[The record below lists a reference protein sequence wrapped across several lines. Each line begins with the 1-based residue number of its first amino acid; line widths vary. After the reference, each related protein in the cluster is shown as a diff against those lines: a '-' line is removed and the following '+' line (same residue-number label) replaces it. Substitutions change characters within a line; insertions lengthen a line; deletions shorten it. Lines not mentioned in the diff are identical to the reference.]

1 MGMRKVVS
9 FGKSSFVV
17 SLPKTWVTRNN
28 VKKGDELAVDEKT
41 SELVVSVNSPKK
53 RGEPNEM
60 LIDGRKGTD
69 ILKTVIISAYINN
82 CGVIRIRDL
91 EKDSLPA
98 VKDILHDLAG
108 MEIIEEDS
116 NSIVAKDLLDI
127 SEVSIASIIRRM
139 DLLTRS
145 MIDDSLQQERDLYD
159 SVYERDKEVNRLSWL
174 GFRVS
179 RAVIDNPALLK
190 MFSTTNWNIVLSR
203 QVITQLERVADQT
216 KRIARMLRQIHDK
229 KRKKAFQKNYSLVNQ
244 HYLAVM
250 KAYYSKNR
258 EEGIFKVEDRSKEL
272 LRISDR
278 LCGKYKDV
286 VIMRLSEFLKYIIAS
301 TNSIL
306 RSIMEREY

>member
-108 MEIIEEDS
+108 MEMIEEDS
-116 NSIVAKDLLDI
+116 NSIV
-127 SEVSIASIIRRM
+127 ASIIRRM